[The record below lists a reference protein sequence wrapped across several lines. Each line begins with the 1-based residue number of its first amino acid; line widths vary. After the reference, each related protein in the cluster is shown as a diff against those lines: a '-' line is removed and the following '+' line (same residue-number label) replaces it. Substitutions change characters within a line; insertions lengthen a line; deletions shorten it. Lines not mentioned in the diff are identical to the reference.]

1 MRGYTS
7 SQEAAKWSL
16 SGARPVLEGL
26 GWSPVT
32 HEGLYIMIQAVSTL
46 LNGTLV
52 VAWGPGV
59 VSSATWGSRYT
70 VQRNMLSGCWL
81 LFNST
86 TQTSERLLNGLWVV
100 LGVLRMVLSDLRG
113 AIISCS
119 FWLNKHNSKQFF
131 PYELRSN
138 KDERVFRVRLKTWII
153 TDCMHTV
160 HYHAITWCYLC
171 SVNQYASFG
180 TPQAY
185 SGRNKKSAFFAK
197 NSNNARRVR

>member
-1 MRGYTS
+1 MVRI
-7 SQEAAKWSL
+7 
-16 SGARPVLEGL
+16 SGSIWLCHGVLE
-26 GWSPVT
+26 WSPAP
-32 HEGLYIMIQAVSTL
+32 HEGLHYTKKHVLRVQVLFSVQY
-46 LNGTLV
+46 GTI
-52 VAWGPGV
+52 
-59 VSSATWGSRYT
+59 
-70 VQRNMLSGCWL
+70 
-81 LFNST
+81 
-86 TQTSERLLNGLWVV
+86 QTSERLLNGLWVV

-185 SGRNKKSAFFAK
+185 SGGNKKSAFFSRK
-197 NSNNARRVR
+197 TPITRDGCGK